1 MPLKDVSYF
10 NSWCQDNLVISS
22 KNVLNFLW
30 HHMLLLNFDMWI
42 LFFLIS
48 WYVNL
53 VNKKKKNKLTSAWW
67 IRQISFGTSSVQNVT
82 RPLDLLAKVSRK
94 IMYEFRWYCYLLALE
109 YIGFLEFIFLIIG
122 LRTKFGY
129 KISCSLRLQPPLK
142 ELTLLHILKI

>member
-30 HHMLLLNFDMWI
+30 HHMLVPNFDMWI
-42 LFFLIS
+42 LLI
-48 WYVNL
+48 
-53 VNKKKKNKLTSAWW
+53 KKKKYKLTSAWW

-129 KISCSLRLQPPLK
+129 KISCSLRLQPLLK

>member
-42 LFFLIS
+42 LLI
-48 WYVNL
+48 
-53 VNKKKKNKLTSAWW
+53 KKKNKLTSAWW

>member
-42 LFFLIS
+42 LLI
-48 WYVNL
+48 
-53 VNKKKKNKLTSAWW
+53 KKKYKLTSAWW
-67 IRQISFGTSSVQNVT
+67 IHQISFGTSSVQNVT